1 MSVCI
6 AMNTLLATAAT
17 MIVGEVTPESVRTY
31 VSINADP
38 WDNNTQIN
46 FKEPMGSLGVE
57 YDIYKHVRLFAEH
70 LSSPMQ
76 CNDHPG
82 INHAGVKFIAPI
94 NDLTL
99 YSGISINNSDFDSN
113 DRFEGPLVSIGFE
126 YGNNYKFYVEHLA
139 DVKKIEEGRTSIGFK
154 VFFK

>member
-31 VSINADP
+31 ASINADP

-46 FKEPMGSLGVE
+46 FEEPMGSFGIE

-99 YSGISINNSDFDSN
+99 YSGVSINHSDFDSN
-113 DRFEGPLVSIGFE
+113 DRFGGPLASVGAE
-126 YGNNYKFYVEHLA
+126 YGKSLKLFAEYL
-139 DVKKIEEGRTSIGFK
+139 TSIRELEGGRVSAGFK
-154 VFFK
+154 IFFK